1 VGKLMFI
8 YKNGIESEGS
18 VLSIQELADFL
29 KRNVNSVYNSI
40 RTLKNKKAE
49 DLILKDKSGNK
60 YLIITQDELNGKV
73 WYKWAKKNYII
84 N

>member
-1 VGKLMFI
+1 MFI

-18 VLSIQELADFL
+18 VENIKELAKFL
-29 KRNVNSVYNSI
+29 NRDINSVYSSI
-40 RTLKNKKAE
+40 RRLKNKKAE

-73 WYKWAKKNYII
+73 WYK
-84 N
+84 

>member
-1 VGKLMFI
+1 MGKLMFI

-73 WYKWAKKNYII
+73 WYK
-84 N
+84 

>member
-1 VGKLMFI
+1 MGKLMFI

-49 DLILKDKSGNK
+49 DLILKDKLGNK

-73 WYKWAKKNYII
+73 WYK
-84 N
+84 

>member
-1 VGKLMFI
+1 MGKLMLI

-29 KRNVNSVYNSI
+29 KRNVNSVYKSI

-49 DLILKDKSGNK
+49 DLVLKDKLGNK
-60 YLIITQDELNGKV
+60 YLIITQDELDGKV
-73 WYKWAKKNYII
+73 WYK
-84 N
+84 

>member
-1 VGKLMFI
+1 MFI

-18 VLSIQELADFL
+18 VESIKELAKFL
-29 KRNVNSVYNSI
+29 NRDINSVYSSI
-40 RTLKNKKAE
+40 RRLKNKKSE

-73 WYKWAKKNYII
+73 WYK
-84 N
+84 

>member
-1 VGKLMFI
+1 MKELLSVGKLMFI

-49 DLILKDKSGNK
+49 DLILKDKLGNK

-73 WYKWAKKNYII
+73 WYK
-84 N
+84 

>member
-1 VGKLMFI
+1 MFI

-18 VLSIQELADFL
+18 VESIKELAKFL
-29 KRNVNSVYNSI
+29 NRDINSVYSSI
-40 RTLKNKKAE
+40 RRLKNKKAE

-73 WYKWAKKNYII
+73 WYK
-84 N
+84 

>member
-1 VGKLMFI
+1 MFI

-18 VLSIQELADFL
+18 VENIKELAKFL
-29 KRNVNSVYNSI
+29 NRDINSVYSSI
-40 RTLKNKKAE
+40 RRLKNKKVE

-73 WYKWAKKNYII
+73 WYK
-84 N
+84 

>member
-1 VGKLMFI
+1 MKELLSVGKLMLI

-29 KRNVNSVYNSI
+29 KRNVNSVYKSI

-49 DLILKDKSGNK
+49 DLVLKDKLGNK
-60 YLIITQDELNGKV
+60 YLIITQDELDGKV
-73 WYKWAKKNYII
+73 WYK
-84 N
+84 

>member
-1 VGKLMFI
+1 MFI

-49 DLILKDKSGNK
+49 DLILKDKLGNK

-73 WYKWAKKNYII
+73 WYK
-84 N
+84 